1 MATFLESGSSTSEGR
16 SERIWAAP
24 PFCPGCGPIST
35 WKLKIPKAESVMERR
50 HSLDSHAMQA
60 LSQVHTILLV
70 LHIGFSMMDLLRMHS
85 NVVLAKSEF
94 FIVPVSDG

>member
-1 MATFLESGSSTSEGR
+1 MATFLESRSSTSEGR

-24 PFCPGCGPIST
+24 PFCPDHDPISS
-35 WKLKIPKAESVMERR
+35 WKLKIPKAEGVMERR

-60 LSQVHTILLV
+60 LSQVHTILLI
-70 LHIGFSMMDLLRMHS
+70 LHIGFSVMDLLRMHG

-94 FIVPVSDG
+94 FIAPMSDG

>member
-1 MATFLESGSSTSEGR
+1 
-16 SERIWAAP
+16 
-24 PFCPGCGPIST
+24 
-35 WKLKIPKAESVMERR
+35 MERR